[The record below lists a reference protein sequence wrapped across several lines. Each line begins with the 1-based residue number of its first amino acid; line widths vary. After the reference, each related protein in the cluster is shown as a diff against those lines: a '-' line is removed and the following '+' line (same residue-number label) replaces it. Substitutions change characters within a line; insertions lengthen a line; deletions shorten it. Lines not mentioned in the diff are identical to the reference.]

1 MIPHLTTAITEANGR
16 SKSNERSQLKLSA
29 SVSAKSSMQDVTL
42 DEAKG
47 QAAMGGVG
55 GSNRKQQLIL
65 NTIVDLKRSLEHQS
79 HQLSGLNGE

>member
-1 MIPHLTTAITEANGR
+1 
-16 SKSNERSQLKLSA
+16 
-29 SVSAKSSMQDVTL
+29 MQDVTV

-47 QAAMGGVG
+47 QAMG